1 MIAHFLVPSR
11 ELRLQTQ
18 PAKPSLRHMIDAPP
32 IQRLTV
38 ALHLVDSVQDHP
50 QQAWDGAKALI
61 AQGDLDP
68 ESETVAW
75 WALGLASRQ
84 LNDLINAE
92 DALRRALDL
101 AAKAGLERRIGQV
114 RSSLALVLLY
124 TGDTK
129 GGLAE
134 AKRANSELSGPDLAR
149 NEMQIGLITQ
159 RLGQLDEAL
168 VHYRSALAGLRR
180 AGDRLAEARLLS
192 NRGVLHGYRGEL
204 DLGVSDLETA
214 RRIAE
219 DLGQKLIVAACTH
232 NLGFLEGRRGDVPA
246 ALGWFDKAEAA
257 YHALGRTPGMIEVLW
272 ANRGELLL
280 ATGLYSEAEEAVGAA
295 IAGLEK
301 TENKT
306 DLSET
311 RLLAAEV
318 ALASRRPEDALDAAA
333 RASEEFTEQ
342 DRHAWRLLAEY
353 AMLRAHFETKAGQ
366 TATAVDAARLAVE
379 LAAIGLYSES
389 QHCRLLAGRIAMGDG
404 ALDEARRQLGA
415 ASGARRRGTSLDRAK
430 AWHAEALLRQEEGNA
445 VGSTRAIEAGL
456 KAIRDYR
463 LTLGAADLRSHAAT
477 HGLDLAILAI
487 EQGMATGSPW
497 RVLKAVESWRS
508 ESSQVASVRPPADPE
523 LSRLLSELRRI
534 SAEIRDTALT
544 GGGTQSLLIN
554 EARIE
559 NQIKALS
566 RRLRGSGQVRATLP
580 TSRDAIVDR
589 LGNRRL
595 ISFFRHQ
602 GDIHAVSVYDG
613 SIGLKRLVEAGR
625 AAEEVSSLLFSLTR
639 LAHGAGSPRS
649 LEAAAVSVGQSLE
662 LLRDWLLD
670 PFTTDG
676 EAVTVVPSASLHRL
690 PWPALDPGR
699 VLTVVPSFESWVI
712 ASSRMAALKPNPTA
726 SLVAGPDLP
735 GAVQEVS
742 RIARLYKSHRRRTGR
757 NATVDL
763 VLRDIEGS
771 DVAHLAA
778 HGTFRYDNPSFSSL
792 QMHDGPLTVYDF
804 EQIKTPPAVMV
815 LSSCDTAV
823 TKVVAGDELLGLSSA
838 LIGMGVSSLVA
849 PVVPIDDEAATDL
862 MVALH
867 RGLAAGDSTPMALAK
882 AILREDSDDDAGKA
896 LRSSFV
902 VFGA

>member
-1 MIAHFLVPSR
+1 
-11 ELRLQTQ
+11 
-18 PAKPSLRHMIDAPP
+18 MIDAPP
-32 IQRLTV
+32 IPDLAV
-38 ALHLVDSVQDHP
+38 ALRLVDSVLEHP
-50 QQAWDGAKALI
+50 QRAREDAERLVGR
-61 AQGDLDP
+61 GDLDT
-68 ESETVAW
+68 ETKAVAW

-84 LNDLINAE
+84 LS
-92 DALRRALDL
+92 DL
-101 AAKAGLERRIGQV
+101 AAAEGALRQGLETATSAGLERRVGQI

-124 TGDTK
+124 MGDTQSALDEAERAV
-129 GGLAE
+129 GGLKGA
-134 AKRANSELSGPDLAR
+134 DLAR
-149 NEMQIGLITQ
+149 NEMQIGLILQ
-159 RLGQLDEAL
+159 RLGRLDQAL
-168 VHYRSALAGLRR
+168 VRYRSALEGLRR
-180 AGDRLAEARLLS
+180 SSDRLAEARLLS

-204 DLGVSDLETA
+204 DLGVSDLVTA
-214 RRIAE
+214 REIAE
-219 DLGQKLIVAACTH
+219 NLGQDLLVAGCAH

-246 ALGWFDKAEAA
+246 ALGWFDRAEAA
-257 YHALGRTPGMIEVLW
+257 YEALGRPPGMIEVLW

-318 ALASRRPEDALDAAA
+318 ALASRHPENALDAAT

-342 DRHAWRLLAEY
+342 HRHAWRLLAEY
-353 AMLRAHFETKAGQ
+353 AMLRAHFETK
-366 TATAVDAARLAVE
+366 TSHRVTAVDAARLADE
-379 LAAIGLYSES
+379 LAEIGLYSES
-389 QHCRLLAGRIAMGDG
+389 QHCRLLAGRIAMSDGD
-404 ALDEARRQLGA
+404 LDEARRQLAA

-430 AWHAEALLRQEEGNA
+430 AWHAEALLRQAEGNVA
-445 VGSTRAIEAGL
+445 GSSRAIEAGF

-463 LTLGAADLRSHAAT
+463 LTLGASDLRSHAAT

-487 EQGMATGSPW
+487 EQGMSSGSPW

-508 ESSQVASVRPPADPE
+508 ESSQVASVRPPSDPE
-523 LSRLLSELRRI
+523 LSRLLSELRRV
-534 SAEIRDTALT
+534 SAEIRETAMT
-544 GGGTQSLLIN
+544 GGETQSLIIH

-566 RRLRGSGQVRATLP
+566 RHRRGSGQVRATLP
-580 TSRDAIVDR
+580 TSQEDIVDR
-589 LGNRRL
+589 LGERRL
-595 ISFFRHQ
+595 ISYFKYR
-602 GDIHAVSVYDG
+602 GDIHAVSVHRG
-613 SIGLKRLVEAGR
+613 SIALEPLIEADR
-625 AAEEVSSLLFSLTR
+625 AADEVSSLLFSLTR

-649 LEAAAVSVGQSLE
+649 LEAAAVGIDNSLQSLRE
-662 LLRDWLLD
+662 WLLD
-670 PFTTDG
+670 PITTDG
-676 EAVTVVPSASLHRL
+676 EEVTVVPTASLHRL

-699 VLTVVPSFESWVI
+699 VLTVVPSLESWMI
-712 ASSRMAALKPNPTA
+712 ASSRMAALKPGPTA

-735 GAVQEVS
+735 GAVKEVS
-742 RIARLYKSHRRRTGR
+742 RIARIYAKHRRRTGR
-757 NATVDL
+757 NARADL
-763 VLRDIEGS
+763 VLSDIEGS
-771 DVAHLAA
+771 DVVHLAA

-838 LIGMGVSSLVA
+838 LIGIGVSSLVA

-867 RGLAAGDSTPMALAK
+867 RGLVGGDSTSVALAK
-882 AILREDSDDDAGKA
+882 AILRDDSDDDAGQA